1 MKRFIK
7 KRLKKQTKKLRT
19 QNWWHVENDL
29 IKFDNLLS
37 NYNFI
42 FSFHDISCSS
52 EVFRH
57 FKSSCVLGIW
67 AKSNH
72 NFGHPLHLH
81 LKLFTT
87 RILWKLFQFQIGIL
101 WIHQSVTETN
111 WIRGPIKKFVL
122 ADFRYEISPPVRNE
136 KSSFQW
142 NDFIAIIVSFFLSWL
157 NNQLQ
162 LIS

>member
-1 MKRFIK
+1 MIIYY
-7 KRLKKQTKKLRT
+7 
-19 QNWWHVENDL
+19 L
-29 IKFDNLLS
+29 IIILYFHFMIFHAVVKF
-37 NYNFI
+37 F
-42 FSFHDISCSS
+42 DILNQV
-52 EVFRH
+52 VFCK
-57 FKSSCVLGIW
+57 FW

-111 WIRGPIKKFVL
+111 CIRGPIKKFVL